1 MRDTFEYSGDHEWA
15 IWRKGVLC
23 APCGTWDGTETEA
36 VGIRVEVYGKLDAD
50 DLGEIH
56 VLPVC
61 EACANDNVIRFVKE
75 DN

>member
-15 IWRKGVLC
+15 LWRKGVLC
-23 APCGTWDGTETEA
+23 AVCSAWDGAETEA
-36 VGIRVEVYGKLDAD
+36 IGIRVEVYGKLDAD

-61 EACANDNVIRFVKE
+61 AAHANSNVIRFPKE